1 MAYPLGVRDV
11 FPGGTG
17 RSQKSSIKNTFG
29 RDEIEDFYKNCNIKN
44 RGYVGLGEIGPR
56 GTWPKKVEKHWDRAK
71 NMRRN
76 PVLDFHVT

>member
-29 RDEIEDFYKNCNIKN
+29 RDEIEDFYKNYNIKN

-56 GTWPKKVEKHWDRAK
+56 GTWPKKVEKH
-71 NMRRN
+71 
-76 PVLDFHVT
+76 